1 VKLTFRSGSSES
13 KLPFA
18 EHDELNEDD
27 TAGGCGR
34 RCSDLDQVTKALIL
48 AHLPLGGSI
57 AVIPGFFDLT
67 HVHNPGGAFGFL
79 AGMSA
84 EVRSLLFVAVSLV
97 AAGLILYSTGRRRS
111 AAVSVLRPGLI
122 FGGAVGNLV
131 DRIRFGIVV
140 DFLDVY
146 AGTLHWPAFNVADS
160 AITIGVGIFAYHIL
174 FCKIRPD
181 S

>member
-1 VKLTFRSGSSES
+1 MNSTKMMRLGVVAGSI
-13 KLPFA
+13 LI
-18 EHDELNEDD
+18 
-27 TAGGCGR
+27 
-34 RCSDLDQVTKALIL
+34 LDQVTKALIL

-57 AVIPGFFDLT
+57 PVIRGFFDLT

-84 EVRSLLFVAVSLV
+84 EVRSLLFIAVSLV
-97 AAGLILYSTGRRRS
+97 AAGLILYFYWQTPLGQRFL
-111 AAVSVLRPGLI
+111 SVGLALI

-131 DRIRFGIVV
+131 DRMRFGIVV

-174 FCKIRPD
+174 FRKIRPD